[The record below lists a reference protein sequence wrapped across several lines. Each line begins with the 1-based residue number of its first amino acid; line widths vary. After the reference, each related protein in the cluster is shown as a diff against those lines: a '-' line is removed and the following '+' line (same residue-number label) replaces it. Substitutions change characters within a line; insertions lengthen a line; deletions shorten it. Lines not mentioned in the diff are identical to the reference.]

1 LPVDLSVILPY
12 VPVWLMVLFRLTGIF
27 VLAPVLGSSTV
38 PRVVKV
44 FLALGLSFAIWPM
57 LWTDPQ
63 ASGNLAAAVNG
74 LDMWSLGLLVA
85 LELLI
90 GYVIGYAASLPLVG
104 MQMGGH
110 MIDQQMGLAAAQLF
124 NPEFDDQTGVTG
136 QLMFMFALALFVAA
150 GGLNVML
157 HTLAQTFRYVPL
169 GGFASFGQ
177 IVKMVV
183 GMLSIMFELGL
194 RIAAPLLCLTFLVSV
209 GMGFLMRTVPQFNI
223 LSVGFAIRILSSLVV
238 MMMLVGAI
246 AGAYGDMSRETLGAL
261 MRFFEASPPPVPTT
275 GPGIMP

>member
-1 LPVDLSVILPY
+1 MPVDLTPILPY
-12 VPVWLMVLFRLTGIF
+12 VPVWLLVLFRLTGIF

-44 FLALGLSFAIWPM
+44 FLALGLSFAVWPM
-57 LWTDPQ
+57 LWVDPE
-63 ASGNLAAAVNG
+63 ASANLAAAVNG
-74 LDMWSLGLLVA
+74 LDLWSLGLLVG

-104 MQMGGH
+104 MQLGGH

-136 QLMFMFALALFVAA
+136 QLFFMFALALFVGA

-157 HTLAQTFRYVPL
+157 HTLAQTFRHIPL
-169 GGFASFGQ
+169 GGFANFEQ
-177 IVKMVV
+177 VAHMVV
-183 GMLSIMFELGL
+183 GLISIMFELGL
-194 RIAAPLLCLTFLVSV
+194 RVAAPLLCLTFLVSV

-223 LSVGFAIRILSSLVV
+223 LSVGFAIRILSSLAL
-238 MMMLVGAI
+238 MMMLVGAM
-246 AGAYGDMSRETLGAL
+246 AGAYGDVGGQTMRVL
-261 MRFFEASPPPVPTT
+261 MDFFQAEPPPIP
-275 GPGIMP
+275 GPRLAPE

>member
-1 LPVDLSVILPY
+1 MPVDLTPLLPY
-12 VPVWLMVLFRLTGIF
+12 APVWLLVLFRLTGIF

-44 FLALGLSFAIWPM
+44 YLAVGLSFAVWPM
-57 LWTDPQ
+57 LWMDGE
-63 ASGNLAAAVNG
+63 ASANLSAAVRG
-74 LDMWSLGLLVA
+74 LDLWSLGLLIA

-90 GYVIGYAASLPLVG
+90 GYVIGYAASLPLAG
-104 MQMGGH
+104 MQLGGH

-136 QLMFMFALALFVAA
+136 QLLFMFALALFVAA

-157 HTLAQTFRYVPL
+157 HTLAQTFRHVPL
-169 GGFASFGQ
+169 GGFASFDQ
-177 IVKMVV
+177 IVHMVV
-183 GMLSIMFELGL
+183 GMLAIMFELGL
-194 RIAAPLLCLTFLVSV
+194 RIAAPLLCLTFLISV

-223 LSVGFAIRILSSLVV
+223 LSVGFAIRILASMVV

-246 AGAYGDMSRETLGAL
+246 AGAYGDMTGQIFGELL
-261 MRFFEASPPPVPTT
+261 RFFEAEPPPL
-275 GPGIMP
+275 PGQRPAP

>member
-1 LPVDLSVILPY
+1 MPVDLTPILPY

-44 FLALGLSFAIWPM
+44 FLAIGLSFAVWPM
-57 LWTDPQ
+57 LMLDPQ
-63 ASGNLAAAVNG
+63 AAGHLAGAVRG
-74 LDMWSLGLLVA
+74 LDLWSLGLLVA

-90 GYVIGYAASLPLVG
+90 GYVIGYAVSLPLAG
-104 MQMGGH
+104 MQLGGH

-136 QLMFMFALALFVAA
+136 QLLFMFALALFVGA

-157 HTLAQTFRYVPL
+157 HTLAQTFRHIPL
-169 GGFASFGQ
+169 GGFASFDQ
-177 IVKMVV
+177 IVHMIV
-183 GMLSIMFELGL
+183 GMITIMFELGL

-223 LSVGFAIRILSSLVV
+223 LSVGFAIRILSSMVI
-238 MMMLVGAI
+238 MMMLIGAI
-246 AGAYGDMSRETLGAL
+246 AGAYGDMTTELLQTLQA
-261 MRFFEASPPPVPTT
+261 FFNAEPPPVP
-275 GPGIMP
+275 GPRPM

>member
-1 LPVDLSVILPY
+1 MPVDLTAILPF
-12 VPVWLMVLFRLTGIF
+12 VPVWLMILFRLTGIF

-38 PRVVKV
+38 PRMVKV
-44 FLALGLSFAIWPM
+44 FLAIGLSFAVWPM
-57 LWTDPQ
+57 LWMDPD
-63 ASGNLAAAVNG
+63 ASAHLASAVG
-74 LDMWSLGLLVA
+74 GMDLWSLGLLVA

-104 MQMGGH
+104 MQLGGH

-136 QLMFMFALALFVAA
+136 QLLFMFALALFVAA

-157 HTLAQTFRYVPL
+157 HTLAQTFRHVPL
-169 GGFASFGQ
+169 GGFAGFEQ
-177 IVKMVV
+177 IVSMVV
-183 GMLSIMFELGL
+183 GMLAIMFEMGL

-223 LSVGFAIRILSSLVV
+223 LSVGFAIRILSSLAL
-238 MMMLVGAI
+238 MMMLVGTI
-246 AGAYGDMSRETLGAL
+246 AGAYGDMAGETLRAL
-261 MRFFEASPPPVPTT
+261 MDFFEASPPPLP
-275 GPGIMP
+275 GPRPAP

>member
-1 LPVDLSVILPY
+1 LPVDLTPILPY
-12 VPVWLMVLFRLTGIF
+12 VPVWLLILFRLTGIF

-44 FLALGLSFAIWPM
+44 FLALGLSFAVWPM
-57 LWTDPQ
+57 LWMDSE
-63 ASGNLAAAVNG
+63 ASVNLAAAVRG
-74 LDMWSLGLLVA
+74 LDLWSLGLLVA

-104 MQMGGH
+104 MQLGGH
-110 MIDQQMGLAAAQLF
+110 MVDQQMGLAAAQLY

-136 QLMFMFALALFVAA
+136 QLLFMFALALFVAA

-157 HTLAQTFRYVPL
+157 HTLAQTFRHVPL
-169 GGFASFGQ
+169 GGFASFEQ
-177 IVKMVV
+177 IVHMVV
-183 GMLSIMFELGL
+183 GMLAIMFELGL

-223 LSVGFAIRILSSLVV
+223 LSVGFAIRILSSLLV

-246 AGAYGDMSRETLGAL
+246 AGAYGNLAGDVLGEL
-261 MRFFEASPPPVPTT
+261 MRFFEAEPPPIPGPRSVP
-275 GPGIMP
+275 